1 MGIKKYY
8 NPLDSY
14 LEGGR
19 IVNKP
24 EPAIRYAEVLLIYA
38 EALNELTGTFAIA
51 SWDEES
57 TISVS
62 RNTDEISQYISQ
74 IRLRAGIPDYDASV
88 YNDAAI
94 FRTNIKRERQIEL
107 FAEGHRYF
115 DLRRWKDA
123 PKEEAEVVRGF
134 NMNMERNQRDLFEIP
149 VKIPSLPTVFV
160 NRMYLWPLSPTEL
173 KRNNKL
179 TQNPG
184 WETFD

>member
-1 MGIKKYY
+1 M
-8 NPLDSY
+8 
-14 LEGGR
+14 
-19 IVNKP
+19 
-24 EPAIRYAEVLLIYA
+24 
-38 EALNELTGTFAIA
+38 NELTGTFAIA